1 MAKRYNPDSYKNES
15 SKFNADELMDDVAFV
30 ASSTRDVPSPVVP
43 HTVIVQQAEHAA
55 QQRVGAG
62 RPKIDRKVD
71 RPKAMNVYFDPETH
85 NLLKNMKFYHEIE
98 MKDIPYV
105 LTREFF
111 KKFEK
116 DGKLTAEGYEYIQ
129 RLLSEVN

>member
-1 MAKRYNPDSYKNES
+1 MAKRYSPDSYKNES
-15 SKFNADELMDDVAFV
+15 DKFNTDELMNDVAFV
-30 ASSTRDVPSPVVP
+30 ASSTRDVPSPVIP
-43 HTVIVQQAEHAA
+43 QTVITQQTEPAA
-55 QQRVGAG
+55 TQRVGAG

-71 RPKAMNVYFDPETH
+71 RTKAMNVYFDPDTH

-105 LTREFF
+105 LTRDFF

-116 DGKLTAEGYEYIQ
+116 DGKLTAEGYDYIQ
-129 RLLSEVN
+129 RLLAEVN